1 MLQDG
6 NKILA
11 SLQNGAQLS
20 CLLKETQRG
29 TILDQ
34 TQFAER
40 GIHQE
45 LLSALTAANL
55 LQRDSEGKWIFSGY
69 AKVQVAIRALQLGEP
84 ARMILESLT
93 WQEFEEFVAFV
104 FNFHDFQVQQ
114 RFRFSTNR
122 KFEIDIIAKRP
133 SIIFCIDCKQYG
145 VRLGKASSLRNASEE
160 QLRRTLALAN
170 SFSQFQA
177 DLGCLD
183 WSQAKLVPML
193 VTMLHEDIQYHA
205 KIPIVPASL
214 LNAFLLGYEKHL
226 DTIRVIPS
234 KPQRQLRLI

>member
-1 MLQDG
+1 MLQDE
-6 NKILA
+6 NRILA

-20 CLLKETQRG
+20 ILLKGTQG
-29 TILDQ
+29 QTILDQ
-34 TQFAER
+34 TQFPGR
-40 GIHQE
+40 LIHRE

-84 ARMILESLT
+84 ARMILESLI
-93 WQEFEEFVAFV
+93 WQEFEEFVAAV

-114 RFRFSTNR
+114 RFRFSTSR
-122 KFEIDIIAKRP
+122 RFEIDVVAKRP
-133 SIIFCIDCKQYG
+133 PIIFCIDCKQYG
-145 VRLGKASSLRNASEE
+145 VRLGKASSLRTAGEE
-160 QLRRTLALAN
+160 QLRRTIALAN

-183 WSQAKLVPML
+183 WPQAKLIPML

-205 KIPIVPASL
+205 KIPIVPACL

-226 DTIRVIPS
+226 DTLRVIPS
-234 KPQRQLRLI
+234 EPQRQLRLS